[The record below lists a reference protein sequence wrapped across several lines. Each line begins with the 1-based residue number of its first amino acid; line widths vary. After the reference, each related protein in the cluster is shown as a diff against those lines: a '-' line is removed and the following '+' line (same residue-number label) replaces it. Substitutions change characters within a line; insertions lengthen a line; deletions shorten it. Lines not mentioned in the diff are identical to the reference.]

1 MNLTETIQAQII
13 TAMKAKDTQRL
24 TALRAVKAELLLM
37 ATSGSESNAD
47 AEIKALQKL
56 VKQRRESA
64 NVYKEQNREDLMKVE
79 LYEAEVI
86 SEFLPEQMTEAE
98 LTEVVKTLIV
108 KLGAEGMK
116 DMGKV
121 MGAASTQLAGK
132 ADGKTISNKV
142 KELLSA

>member
-1 MNLTETIQAQII
+1 
-13 TAMKAKDTQRL
+13 
-24 TALRAVKAELLLM
+24 M
-37 ATSGSESNAD
+37 ATSGAESSED

-79 LYEAEVI
+79 LYEADVI
-86 SEFLPEQMTEAE
+86 SEFLPEQMGEAE
-98 LTEVVKTLIV
+98 LTELIESLIV

-121 MGAASTQLAGK
+121 MGAASAQLAGK

-142 KELLSA
+142 KELLSS